1 MPAKRYPVL
10 LDSEQRESL
19 IRLISIG
26 KDSARKLTRARIL
39 LKADESE
46 GAAAYADKQIR
57 EALEVSL
64 STIERTR
71 KTFALE
77 GLTVSA
83 LTPKKRSW
91 VSRQKF
97 DGEKEAHLIALACSD
112 PPEGHAR
119 WTLRLLVSE
128 EMVELHHFSSISHEC
143 IREVLKKTNCV
154 PGASSSG
161 VSPQRLRR
169 HS

>member
-1 MPAKRYPVL
+1 MIYCVLTNKSCKLESVMPAKRYPVL

-71 KTFALE
+71 KN
-77 GLTVSA
+77 
-83 LTPKKRSW
+83 
-91 VSRQKF
+91 
-97 DGEKEAHLIALACSD
+97 
-112 PPEGHAR
+112 
-119 WTLRLLVSE
+119 LR
-128 EMVELHHFSSISHEC
+128 
-143 IREVLKKTNCV
+143 
-154 PGASSSG
+154 P
-161 VSPQRLRR
+161 
-169 HS
+169 

>member
-128 EMVELHHFSSISHEC
+128 EMVELQHFSSISHEC
-143 IREVLKKTNCV
+143 IRQVLKKTNCV
-154 PGASSSG
+154 PGASSRG

>member
-77 GLTVSA
+77 GLTAA

-128 EMVELHHFSSISHEC
+128 EMVELNHFSSISHEC
-143 IREVLKKTNCV
+143 IRQVLKKTNCV

>member
-1 MPAKRYPVL
+1 MPAKRYPVIL
-10 LDSEQRESL
+10 EQEQRASL
-19 IRLISIG
+19 MRLISCG
-26 KDSARKLTRARIL
+26 KESARTLTRARIL

-46 GAAAYADKQIR
+46 TGPAYADKQIR

-77 GLTVSA
+77 GLTAA

-97 DGEKEAHLIALACSD
+97 DGDTEAHLIALACSE

-119 WTLRLLVSE
+119 WTLRLLAE
-128 EMVELHHFSSISHEC
+128 KMVELQHFSSISHEC
-143 IREVLKKTNCV
+143 IRQVLKKTNSV
-154 PGASSSG
+154 PGASSAG
-161 VSPQRLRR
+161 VSPQPPRR
-169 HS
+169 RS

>member
-77 GLTVSA
+77 GLTAA

-97 DGEKEAHLIALACSD
+97 DGEKEAHLIALACSA

-128 EMVELHHFSSISHEC
+128 EMVELNHFSSISHEC
-143 IREVLKKTNCV
+143 IRQVLKKTNCV